1 MMLLDTNVLI
11 YASDA
16 RSPHCHWARRT
27 IADAV
32 AGEGAAINAITLAEL
47 CVGDAEP
54 NTVADRVRGWG
65 VEALDIP
72 AAAAEISARAFRSYR
87 TRRKRTSGKDTSTVP
102 LPDFF
107 IGAHAQI
114 MGWTLA
120 TADED
125 RYRAYFP
132 KIRLKTP
139 TV

>member
-1 MMLLDTNVLI
+1 MRWGCR
-11 YASDA
+11 AKHGR
-16 RSPHCHWARRT
+16 RSCPR
-27 IADAV
+27 
-32 AGEGAAINAITLAEL
+32 L
-47 CVGDAEP
+47 
-54 NTVADRVRGWG
+54 G

-132 KIRLKTP
+132 KSD
-139 TV
+139 